1 MKAKFQQGTV
11 IAACF
16 GSLLWASAAYAD
28 GWPASV
34 QGNWSV
40 VANQSSGTLSI
51 TQPSSSLNCKPISGY
66 IFATSSTIQG
76 FYCPASGRISFARR
90 NSSGVPYQYY
100 QGNLSQTGNTLR
112 IGGSFAVF
120 NSSGGS
126 LGEYSFYG
134 TK

>member
-1 MKAKFQQGTV
+1 MKAKLQQGTV
-11 IAACF
+11 FAVCF

-28 GWPASV
+28 GWPTTV

-51 TQPSSSLNCKPISGY
+51 TQPSSTLNCKPISGY
-66 IFATSSTIQG
+66 IFSTSSTIQG

-90 NSSGVPYQYY
+90 NSSGVPFQYY
-100 QGNLSQTGNTLR
+100 EGNLSQTGNILR
-112 IGGSFAVF
+112 IGGSFASF
-120 NSSGGS
+120 TSTY
-126 LGEYSFYG
+126 GEYSFYA